1 VTTGGIAHAG
11 AQRFLGERQV
21 PVLLKPFELTA
32 LLEGVERE
40 AALVCGGFSMTPYT
54 PPLRPAPGL
63 PASQPSRPA
72 GFGRF
77 VMSTSANRA
86 PATPAGP
93 WQENTSSESA
103 SRAVAR
109 VWIAV
114 IAHERPESTHRER
127 SQHRSGAL
135 GEA

>member
-54 PPLRPAPGL
+54 PPFARP
-63 PASQPSRPA
+63 
-72 GFGRF
+72 
-77 VMSTSANRA
+77 RA
-86 PATPAGP
+86 CPR
-93 WQENTSSESA
+93 A
-103 SRAVAR
+103 SRR
-109 VWIAV
+109 GP
-114 IAHERPESTHRER
+114 R
-127 SQHRSGAL
+127 GL
-135 GEA
+135 GDSS